1 MIMQSRS
8 VRMPDCNDISV
19 IFIPGGIVEMSRLKT
34 SWIVMANVALMSAI
48 LAFVVL
54 YSNYEKK
61 ENYRHQVEHFV
72 NTTIAMERV
81 TGNYL
86 EAEQGIC
93 DNWAQYINNRD
104 LTLEE
109 AAAYVRATHA
119 KANTSAHLIDTE
131 TLKGYSTRSKPN
143 TEDDYEVSYE
153 RLGLL
158 GDGSWIADLG
168 EAINITRTYTNP
180 INGEQSLAFCN
191 RITVRDAETG
201 EEKQAYLLRIVPTSN
216 LEEKW
221 VFPKEEYENEDFS
234 IIDTDSNY
242 VIRGRSFKN
251 ASFFEFYKSYN
262 QPGIQ
267 VQQQLFEDILSGTGS
282 FTMLDSRGTECI
294 VAYTPI
300 TSTKG
305 WMLLSSAPVSDLNAV
320 TENWILI
327 GVITFGLLILLVMDV
342 LYMRSFNKKL
352 RVMARE
358 AEAANKAKTD
368 FLSTMSHDIRTPMNA
383 IIGLTAIA
391 EKKLDDREAVAE
403 NLRKISL
410 ASSHLLTLIN
420 DILDISKVESGKLNL
435 SPLTFSIV
443 ETVQNLVNLSQPMI
457 KEKNIDFSFRI
468 NRMEKE
474 YLYADQLR
482 LNQIY
487 INILSNAIK
496 YTMPGGSVTVDL
508 REEESE
514 KEGCVKLIYRVADT
528 GIGMSPEFL
537 EKMYQPFSRQ
547 TDSRVNSIQ
556 GTGLGLAITRQM
568 VELMNGTI
576 ECQSELEK
584 GTTFIITLDLPIAEK
599 QLEEMRFDG
608 VDVLI
613 ADDDPVLLETAADAL
628 ETMGVNAEQAK
639 SGKEALEMTRRR
651 HESGKD
657 YDVIILDWKMPDMN
671 GIETIRRIR
680 TEVDANIPI
689 LVTSAYDWSDIE
701 DAAKEAGANGFVGK
715 PLFRSRLYEKI
726 SELLGTEVTALEPE
740 DDYSDLAG
748 MNILIAE
755 DNDINWEIISTMLDM
770 FGITSERAENGQI
783 CVNKMAEAAEGCF
796 DLIFM
801 DVQMPEMNG
810 LDATRNIR
818 RLENKWAAS
827 IPIIAMTAD
836 AFSENVAECLEAGM
850 NGHIPKPIDMKLVI
864 KEIRRI
870 KEEKRK

>member
-1 MIMQSRS
+1 M
-8 VRMPDCNDISV
+8 
-19 IFIPGGIVEMSRLKT
+19 
-34 SWIVMANVALMSAI
+34 
-48 LAFVVL
+48 
-54 YSNYEKK
+54 
-61 ENYRHQVEHFV
+61 EHFV
-72 NTTIAMERV
+72 NATIAMEQV

-86 EAEQGIC
+86 EGEQGIC
-93 DNWAQYINNRD
+93 DNWAHYINSQD

-109 AAAYVRATHA
+109 AAEYVRATHA
-119 KANTSAHLIDTE
+119 KETTSAHLVDVE
-131 TLKGYSTRSKPN
+131 TLEGYSTRPRPN
-143 TEDDYEVSYE
+143 TEDDYEVSYSRME
-153 RLGLL
+153 LF
-158 GDGSWIADLG
+158 GDGAWIADLG
-168 EAINITRTYTNP
+168 TAINISRTYTNP
-180 INGEQSLAFCN
+180 LTGEQSLAFCN
-191 RITVRDAETG
+191 RITVRDEDTG
-201 EEKQAYLLRIVPTSN
+201 EKRQAYLLRIVPTSA

-221 VFPKEEYENEDFS
+221 IFPQEEYENEDFS
-234 IIDTDSNY
+234 IIDTESSY

-267 VQQQLFEDILSGTGS
+267 AQQQLFADILSETGS
-282 FTMLDSRGTECI
+282 FTMLDSKGRECI
-294 VAYTPI
+294 VAHTPI

-305 WMLLSSAPVSDLNAV
+305 WVLLSTTPVSDLNALNQ
-320 TENWILI
+320 NWLLI
-327 GVITFGLLILLVMDV
+327 GVITFGLLLLLVVDF
-342 LYMRSFNKKL
+342 LYMRSINKKL
-352 RVMARE
+352 KVMARE

-410 ASSHLLTLIN
+410 AGNHLLTLIN

-443 ETVQNLVNLSQPMI
+443 ETVQNLMNLSQPMI
-457 KEKNIDFSFRI
+457 KEKNLDFSFRI

-496 YTMPGGSVTVDL
+496 YTMPGGSVSVDL

-514 KEGCVKLIYRVADT
+514 KEGCIKLIYRVADT

-568 VELMNGTI
+568 VELMDGTI
-576 ECQSELEK
+576 DCQSEVGK
-584 GTTFIITLDLPIAEK
+584 GTTFTITLDLPVAEK
-599 QLEEMRFDG
+599 QLDDMRIDN
-608 VDVLI
+608 VDALI
-613 ADDDPVLLETAADAL
+613 ADDDPILLETAVDTLESLGINAD
-628 ETMGVNAEQAK
+628 QAK
-639 SGKEALEMTRRR
+639 TGMEALEMAHKR
-651 HESGKD
+651 HETGKD
-657 YDVIILDWKMPDMN
+657 YNVIILDWKMPGMN
-671 GIETIRRIR
+671 GIETIKRLRE
-680 TEVDANIPI
+680 EVDAGIPI
-689 LVTSAYDWSDIE
+689 LLTSAYGWSDIE
-701 DAAKEAGANGFVGK
+701 DAAKDAGANGFISK

-726 SELLGTEVTALEPE
+726 HEMLGTEAKSLEPE

-755 DNDINWEIISTMLDM
+755 DNDINWEIISTMLSM

-783 CVNKMAEAAEGCF
+783 CVNKMTEAAEGSY

-801 DVQMPEMNG
+801 DIQMPEMNG

-818 RLENKWAAS
+818 KLENKWAAS

-836 AFSENVAECLEAGM
+836 AFSENVTECMNAGM
-850 NGHIPKPIDMKLVI
+850 NGHIPKPVDMKLVI

>member
-1 MIMQSRS
+1 M
-8 VRMPDCNDISV
+8 N
-19 IFIPGGIVEMSRLKT
+19 RLKT
-34 SWIVMANVALMSAI
+34 SWIVMVNVTLMGAI
-48 LAFVVL
+48 LVFVTL
-54 YSNYEKK
+54 YSSHERK
-61 ENYRHQVEHFV
+61 ENYQTQVEHFV
-72 NTTIAMERV
+72 NATIAMERV
-81 TGNYL
+81 TGNYM
-86 EAEQGIC
+86 EGEQGIC
-93 DNWAQYINNRD
+93 DNWAQYINSRD
-104 LTLEE
+104 MTLEE
-109 AAAYVRATHA
+109 AAAYVRATHVNA
-119 KANTSAHLIDTE
+119 TTSAHLIDTE
-131 TLKGYSTRSKPN
+131 TLAGYSTRPRPN
-143 TEDDYEVSYE
+143 TEDNYDVSYARME
-153 RLGLL
+153 LF
-158 GDGSWIADLG
+158 GDGAWIADLG
-168 EAINITRTYTNP
+168 TAVNISRTYTNP
-180 INGEQSLAFCN
+180 VNGEQSLAFCN
-191 RITVRDAETG
+191 RITVRDAENG
-201 EEKQAYLLRIVPTSN
+201 EKRQAYLLRIVPTSN

-221 VFPKEEYENEDFS
+221 VFPQEEYEGETFS
-234 IIDTDSNY
+234 IIDTESSY

-267 VQQQLFEDILSGTGS
+267 VQQQLFSDILSGTGS
-282 FTMLDSRGTECI
+282 FTMQDSRGRECI
-294 VAYTPI
+294 VAHTPI

-305 WMLLSSAPVSDLNAV
+305 WVLLSSAPVSNLNSV

-327 GVITFGLLILLVMDV
+327 GVITFGLLLLLVMDF
-342 LYMRSFNKKL
+342 LYMHSFNKKL
-352 RVMARE
+352 QVMARE

-383 IIGLTAIA
+383 IIGLTTIA
-391 EKKLDDREAVAE
+391 EKKLDDREVVAE
-403 NLRKISL
+403 NLRKIGL
-410 ASSHLLTLIN
+410 AGNHLLTLIN

-496 YTMPGGSVTVDL
+496 YTMPGGSVSVDL

-514 KEGCVKLIYRVADT
+514 KKGCVRLIYRVADT

-556 GTGLGLAITRQM
+556 GTGLGLAITKQM
-568 VELMNGTI
+568 VELMDGTI
-576 ECQSELEK
+576 ECQSESGK
-584 GTTFIITLDLPIAEK
+584 GTTFTITLDLPIAEK
-599 QLEEMRFDG
+599 QLEEMRIDH
-608 VDVLI
+608 VDALI
-613 ADDDPVLLETAADAL
+613 ADDDPILLETAADTL
-628 ETMGVNAEQAK
+628 ESLGIHADQAAT
-639 SGKEALEMTRRR
+639 GAEALEMIRRR
-651 HESGKD
+651 HETGKD
-657 YDVIILDWKMPDMN
+657 YGVVILDWKMPDLN

-680 TEVDANIPI
+680 TEIDAGIPI
-689 LVTSAYDWSDIE
+689 LLTSAYDWSDIE
-701 DAAKEAGANGFVGK
+701 DEAKEAGANGFIGK

-726 SELLGTEVTALEPE
+726 NELLGTEAKSVEPE

-755 DNDINWEIISTMLDM
+755 DNDINWEIISTMLSM
-770 FGITSERAENGQI
+770 FGITSERAENGRI
-783 CVNKMAEAAEGCF
+783 CTEKMAKAGEGQY

-801 DVQMPEMNG
+801 DIQMPEMNG
-810 LDATRNIR
+810 LDATRHIR
-818 RLENKWAAS
+818 KLENKWAAS

-836 AFSENVAECLEAGM
+836 AFSENVAECLKAGM
-850 NGHIPKPIDMKLVI
+850 NGHIAKPIDLKLVI

-870 KEEKRK
+870 KEEKKK